1 MKIKKMHIQD
11 LTIACNELLFK
22 TLVELGQSKG
32 EQWLLAMSH
41 SLANDLK
48 KDFGDLTMEDIA
60 HSFRNGVR
68 NTDDVRF
75 VLNVQTY
82 YIWIKKHQQLI
93 WNESSKE
100 PDRQDKRLQYRSR
113 KGTGTKIIGCQLTG
127 RKWSEEEKLK
137 KLK

>member
-1 MKIKKMHIQD
+1 MFNMKIKEIHIQE
-11 LTIACNELLFK
+11 LTINCNDLLFK

-32 EQWLLAMSH
+32 EQWLIAMSH

-48 KDFGDLTMEDIA
+48 KDFGSLTFEDIA
-60 HSFRNGVR
+60 HAFRNGVR

-82 YIWIKKHQQLI
+82 YIWIKKHRQLI

-100 PDRQDKRLQYRSR
+100 PEHQDKRIQYRSR
-113 KGTGTKIIGCQLTG
+113 KGTGMKSISNI
-127 RKWSEEEKLK
+127 K

>member
-1 MKIKKMHIQD
+1 MEIKKIHIQE
-11 LTIACNELLFK
+11 LTINCNDLLFK

-32 EQWLLAMSH
+32 EQWLIAMSH

-48 KDFGDLTMEDIA
+48 KDFKNLTFEDIVHA
-60 HSFRNGVR
+60 FRNGVR

-82 YIWIKKHQQLI
+82 YIWIKKHRQLI

-100 PDRQDKRLQYRSR
+100 PEHQDKRLQYRSR
-113 KGTGTKIIGCQLTG
+113 NGTGMESISNNI
-127 RKWSEEEKLK
+127 K

>member
-1 MKIKKMHIQD
+1 MKINEIHIQD

-48 KDFGDLTMEDIA
+48 NDFKNLTFEDITYA
-60 HSFRNGVR
+60 FRNGVR
-68 NTDDVRF
+68 DTDDVRF

-82 YIWIKKHQQLI
+82 YIWIKKHRQLI
-93 WNESSKE
+93 WNELSKE
-100 PDRQDKRLQYRSR
+100 PERQDKRLQYRSR
-113 KGTGTKIIGCQLTG
+113 NGTGMKSISDNI
-127 RKWSEEEKLK
+127 K

>member
-1 MKIKKMHIQD
+1 MDSKEFYKKKSS
-11 LTIACNELLFK
+11 EYY
-22 TLVELGQSKG
+22 
-32 EQWLLAMSH
+32 MSN

-48 KDFGDLTMEDIA
+48 QDFGNLTMEDIV

-82 YIWIKKHQQLI
+82 YIWIKKHRQLI

-100 PDRQDKRLQYRSR
+100 PQRQDKRVRYRLR
-113 KGTGTKIIGCQLTG
+113 TGTGLSSISNKI
-127 RKWSEEEKLK
+127 K